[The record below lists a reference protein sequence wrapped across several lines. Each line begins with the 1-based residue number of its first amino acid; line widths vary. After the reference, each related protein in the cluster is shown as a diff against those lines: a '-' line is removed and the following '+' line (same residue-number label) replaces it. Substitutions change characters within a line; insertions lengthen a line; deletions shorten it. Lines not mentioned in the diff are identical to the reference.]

1 MTPPDLTAVR
11 TDLATSG
18 VLRVGLNL
26 SNFLLVGTDPATGAY
41 RGIVIDLAR
50 ELARRLGVPVEFT
63 GYPSP
68 GKVTEGARDGAWD
81 VAFIAVEPARAAEI
95 SFSSPYVEIQ
105 STYLVRADS
114 PFQTITDIDRP
125 GVRVA
130 VSATSAYDL
139 YLTRTLQ
146 HAQLV
151 RAPGIDASYDLFVN
165 EKLDVLAGLRPR
177 LEKDVLRLPGARVL
191 EGGFTSVQQAI
202 GTPRKNAA
210 GAAFLQQYAA
220 DIKASG
226 LVARVIAANR
236 IEGVTVAA

>member
-1 MTPPDLTAVR
+1 M
-11 TDLATSG
+11 S
-18 VLRVGLNL
+18 
-26 SNFLLVGTDPATGAY
+26 
-41 RGIVIDLAR
+41 
-50 ELARRLGVPVEFT
+50 
-63 GYPSP
+63 
-68 GKVTEGARDGAWD
+68 
-81 VAFIAVEPARAAEI
+81 VAARAAEI

-114 PFQTITDIDRP
+114 PFQTISDIDRP

-202 GTPRKNAA
+202 GTPRKHAA

>member
-11 TDLATSG
+11 ADLAASG

-105 STYLVRADS
+105 STYLVLADS

-151 RAPGIDASYDLFVN
+151 RAAGIDASYDLFVS